1 MLWGLALLLVE
12 APVVCLSSPPG
23 FELLL
28 IVSGPLGT
36 NGRKKTTLPPRYFQ
50 FFPRGKSDSTK
61 NYLRPLRPPRGKNI
75 DDYVR

>member
-1 MLWGLALLLVE
+1 MMNGKNIIQREAHSNRGNLCAMLWGLALLLVE

-36 NGRKKTTLPPRYFQ
+36 NGRKKKTLPPGTSIFS
-50 FFPRGKSDSTK
+50 PG
-61 NYLRPLRPPRGKNI
+61 
-75 DDYVR
+75 